1 MRACL
6 VPDDTPKS
14 RSIPRVVGVPLGCRS
29 GRLGVF
35 MKEPQREIHSSP
47 RRGGL
52 TDAAVRNA
60 KPAERPYKLTDA
72 LGLYLLVQPSGAKLW
87 RMKYRYAGRERLL
100 ALGAYVSARG
110 GGVDVTLA
118 EARDR
123 RDAARVLLR
132 DGIDPMQHRR
142 ETRIDAKRRAANT
155 FAAVSEEWI
164 AKNAGAWSPVH
175 AERVRKFLRCELY
188 PKLGNRPIDSIAAPE
203 LLAALEAIEAR
214 GALETAKKTRQYASA
229 VFDFAQRTRGT
240 IGNPAHA
247 LRGAL
252 TRRPPKRYAFL
263 AEQDLGSFLVKLD
276 AYGNRRTALALKLQL
291 LTATRPGETRYAR
304 WREFDLKRRL
314 WHLPAERMKSR
325 QPHTVPLSSEAMAVL
340 RELANLGDTH
350 PDALLFPSLVSS
362 QQPISENTLNAAL
375 RRMGLAAVS
384 HGARHAFSTVCNS
397 RQLGRPDAIEA
408 ALAHRQ
414 AGVRGVYN
422 AADYLEERRELMQ
435 RWADFLV
442 AQERAARSKSQH
454 AKPTAQRAASIRGG
468 VAGAEADR

>member
-1 MRACL
+1 
-6 VPDDTPKS
+6 
-14 RSIPRVVGVPLGCRS
+14 
-29 GRLGVF
+29 
-35 MKEPQREIHSSP
+35 
-47 RRGGL
+47 L

-60 KPAERPYKLTDA
+60 KPTAKPYKLTDA
-72 LGLYLLVQPSGAKLW
+72 LGLYLIVKPNGAKLW

-100 ALGAYVSARG
+100 AFGAYVSARS

-123 RDAARVLLR
+123 RDAARALLR

-142 ETRIDAKRRAANT
+142 DSRIDAERRAANT
-155 FAAVSEEWI
+155 FAAVAEEWI
-164 AKNAGAWSPVH
+164 AKNAGAWSTVH
-175 AERVRKFLRCELY
+175 AERVRKFLRVELY
-188 PKLGNRPIDSIAAPE
+188 PKLGGRPIDAIAAPE
-203 LLAALEAIEAR
+203 LLAALEEIEAR

-229 VFDFAQRTRGT
+229 VFDYAQRTRGT

-252 TRRPPKRYAFL
+252 TRRPAKRYAFL
-263 AEQDLGSFLVKLD
+263 AEQDLGAFLVKLD

-291 LTATRPGETRYAR
+291 LTATRPGETRFAR
-304 WREFDLKRRL
+304 WCEFDLKRRL
-314 WHLPAERMKSR
+314 WHVPAERMKSR
-325 QPHTVPLSSEAMAVL
+325 QPHTIPLSSEAMAVL

-384 HGARHAFSTVCNS
+384 HGVRHTFSTICNS

-422 AADYLEERRELMQ
+422 AADYLDERRELMQ
-435 RWADFLV
+435 RWADLL
-442 AQERAARSKSQH
+442 ANLQSAERRRLDRTKPAAYPPSRNS
-454 AKPTAQRAASIRGG
+454 RMERFG
-468 VAGAEADR
+468 

>member
-1 MRACL
+1 M
-6 VPDDTPKS
+6 
-14 RSIPRVVGVPLGCRS
+14 
-29 GRLGVF
+29 
-35 MKEPQREIHSSP
+35 
-47 RRGGL
+47 
-52 TDAAVRNA
+52 RNA
-60 KPAERPYKLTDA
+60 KPAAKPYKLTDA
-72 LGLYLLVQPSGAKLW
+72 LGLYLIVKPNGAKLW

-100 ALGAYVSARG
+100 AFGAYVSARS

-123 RDAARVLLR
+123 RDAARALLR

-142 ETRIDAKRRAANT
+142 DSRIDAERRAANT
-155 FAAVSEEWI
+155 FAAVAEEWI
-164 AKNAGAWSPVH
+164 AKNAGAWSSVH
-175 AERVRKFLRCELY
+175 AERVRKFLRAELY
-188 PKLGNRPIDSIAAPE
+188 PKLGGRPIDAIAAPE

-229 VFDFAQRTRGT
+229 VFDYAQRTRGT

-252 TRRPPKRYAFL
+252 TRRPSKRYAFL
-263 AEQDLGSFLVKLD
+263 AEQDLGAFLVKLD

-291 LTATRPGETRYAR
+291 LTATRPGETRFAR

-314 WHLPAERMKSR
+314 WHVPAERMKSR
-325 QPHTVPLSSEAMAVL
+325 QPHTIPLSSEAMAVL

-384 HGARHAFSTVCNS
+384 HGVRHTFSTICNS

-422 AADYLEERRELMQ
+422 AADYLDERRELMQ
-435 RWADFLV
+435 RWADLL
-442 AQERAARSKSQH
+442 ANLQSAERRRLDRTKPAAYPPSRNSRTEKF
-454 AKPTAQRAASIRGG
+454 A
-468 VAGAEADR
+468 